1 MNGRAHPAACDC
13 ERVRGGV
20 LAQPV
25 NAVSSLAYVV
35 VGGELVARAGRS
47 RLYLAAF
54 GALVA
59 VEGVGSVGFHGPG
72 DRVSHRL
79 HDLALGGTVAFVAAA
94 EAVALVQPRRG
105 GRRRRQ
111 IATTAALLTAA
122 TAINVLSR
130 TGAPLCRPDGRLQ
143 GHAVWHLLTAAALR
157 AWALATL
164 TDSSM

>member
-13 ERVRGGV
+13 ERVRKGF

-47 RLYLAAF
+47 RPGLAAF

-59 VEGVGSVGFHGPG
+59 VEGAGSVGFHGPG
-72 DRVSHRL
+72 DRASHRI

-94 EAVALVQPRRG
+94 EVVALVRPPR
-105 GRRRRQ
+105 RRRRQ
-111 IATTAALLTAA
+111 RQFATTAALLTAA
-122 TAINVLSR
+122 AAINRLSR
-130 TGAPLCRPDGRLQ
+130 TGAPLCRPDGLLQ
-143 GHAVWHLLTAAALR
+143 GHAAWHVLTAAALR
-157 AWALATL
+157 GWALTAL
-164 TDSSM
+164 THP